1 MVSLGELAVTPI
13 LFVWVIFV
21 AYFLTARL
29 YNYMKRRGFGDNVA
43 VYYNRKVIHVFTGGV
58 VAAIVPIVFTSPLL
72 PLVMS
77 MFLALL
83 LYIPHKT
90 GKLLYWF
97 QTEDNAYEVSFCI
110 MWGVVLT
117 LGWFVSG
124 GNFWYGVLPV
134 LFMSVGDAITGIVRN
149 ALYKRRTKSWW
160 GNLAMA
166 FFSIPVGA
174 VLGVAGVIAGTVA
187 SIVEHFEANPID
199 DNITVPLSSFIILM
213 FARFC
218 APWLLVF

>member
-1 MVSLGELAVTPI
+1 MVSPSELGVTAV

-29 YNYMKRRGFGDNVA
+29 YNYMKRRGVEDNVA
-43 VYYNRKVIHVFTGGV
+43 VYYDRKVIHVLTGGV
-58 VAAIVPIVFTSPLL
+58 VAAIVPFVFKSPLL
-72 PLVMS
+72 PFTMAML
-77 MFLALL
+77 LALL
-83 LYIPHKT
+83 LYIPHKM

-110 MWGVVLT
+110 MWGGVLT

-134 LFMSVGDAITGIVRN
+134 IFMSVGDAITGIVRN
-149 ALYKRRTKSWW
+149 VLYKRRTKSWW

-166 FFSIPVGA
+166 SFSIPLGA
-174 VLGVAGVIAGTVA
+174 VLGVAGIIAGTVA
-187 SIVEHFEANPID
+187 SVVEHFEANPID
-199 DNITVPLSSFIILM
+199 DNVTVPLSSFIILVLAK
-213 FARFC
+213 FW
-218 APWLLVF
+218 APWMLVF